1 VHSVR
6 SSAKAAVGKP
16 KKGLACSLAKF
27 VFNHAMYCFGVVL
40 GFDKGN
46 IEPFG
51 FYDRWQSNADAVVKA
66 VLI

>member
-16 KKGLACSLAKF
+16 KEGLACSLAKF
-27 VFNHAMYCFGVVL
+27 VFNHAIYCLKAFF

-51 FYDRWQSNADAVVKA
+51 FYDRWQSHAGIA
-66 VLI
+66 I